1 VLVLSIQ
8 SKVRIEKDFLGE
20 KELPIHAYYGIQTL
34 RASEKDYVFE
44 YKTIFKI
51 KNFFYIK
58 Y

>member
-34 RASEKDYVFE
+34 RASEKDYVLN
-44 YKTIFKI
+44 I
-51 KNFFYIK
+51 KQYLK
-58 Y
+58 